1 MSGHGFTSA
10 FAADLEAYL
19 VFKQNMGCYGASR
32 IWYLQQF
39 DAWCAEHDRT
49 IFDQDTVEGWVRSR
63 LETSGRYRSW
73 MSYIRDFGRW
83 LQAAGHDDAC
93 VLPDRWKAPF
103 IPPRP
108 YLLSRQQI
116 DAFFTAAATLD
127 TSSPWRWQAP
137 AFFTLM
143 HSCGLRTGE
152 TRALQTGHV
161 DLQRHDIDI
170 VWSKGNRSRRLP
182 VTSQVTRVLA
192 ACDTQSRARFPGRAT
207 FFVSG
212 TGSQV
217 TEATA
222 AKVFARIWDQAGLA
236 RPHGLAAR
244 ALLIPP
250 SLRLCVHRAV
260 AGPGERR
267 ERDAALPV
275 ALHGPRIVRQH
286 LLLHSHL
293 ARLPGRLRRHHP
305 GKPGPA
311 ARGRVRMRRDPAT
324 GNPDLFGCARDYLH
338 VYMPR
343 VRAMSPKTIEAYR
356 ISLECF
362 LGYLDQT
369 GHVQREHVCFDHFD
383 RPHLKAWLAWMTDH
397 QGYAPK
403 TVTLR
408 LSAVKAFLAY
418 AAQEDI
424 TLVALSQ
431 AARALKAPAQPR
443 KPVDYLTTPQIR
455 AILAAHTG
463 GTAKSRRNRML
474 LILLYDT
481 AARVSEITGLT
492 LQDLRL
498 DEPGHVTPT
507 GKGNKTR
514 VVPLTGKTISHL
526 RVYLTEFHPGAPR
539 LPATRPLFYSLHDG
553 QPARLS
559 ANTVSAVLSQAA
571 QSARQNCPSIPGHIH
586 CHLLRKTKAMDLY
599 QQGIPLPVIMRLL
612 GHENASTT
620 SAFYAFATLDMMRQA
635 ISKATPAI
643 SVPVT
648 DPLTEDKL
656 QALYSLR

>member
-1 MSGHGFTSA
+1 
-10 FAADLEAYL
+10 
-19 VFKQNMGCYGASR
+19 
-32 IWYLQQF
+32 
-39 DAWCAEHDRT
+39 
-49 IFDQDTVEGWVRSR
+49 
-63 LETSGRYRSW
+63 
-73 MSYIRDFGRW
+73 
-83 LQAAGHDDAC
+83 
-93 VLPDRWKAPF
+93 
-103 IPPRP
+103 
-108 YLLSRQQI
+108 
-116 DAFFTAAATLD
+116 
-127 TSSPWRWQAP
+127 
-137 AFFTLM
+137 
-143 HSCGLRTGE
+143 
-152 TRALQTGHV
+152 
-161 DLQRHDIDI
+161 
-170 VWSKGNRSRRLP
+170 
-182 VTSQVTRVLA
+182 
-192 ACDTQSRARFPGRAT
+192 
-207 FFVSG
+207 
-212 TGSQV
+212 
-217 TEATA
+217 
-222 AKVFARIWDQAGLA
+222 
-236 RPHGLAAR
+236 
-244 ALLIPP
+244 
-250 SLRLCVHRAV
+250 
-260 AGPGERR
+260 
-267 ERDAALPV
+267 
-275 ALHGPRIVRQH
+275 
-286 LLLHSHL
+286 
-293 ARLPGRLRRHHP
+293 
-305 GKPGPA
+305 
-311 ARGRVRMRRDPAT
+311 MRRDPAT
-324 GNPDLFGCARDYLH
+324 GDPDLFSFARDYLH

-343 VRAMSPKTIEAYR
+343 VRALSPKTIEAYR

-362 LGYLDQT
+362 LGYLAET
-369 GHVQREHVCFDHFD
+369 GHVQREHVSFDHFD
-383 RPHLKAWLAWMTDH
+383 RQHLKAWLAWMTDH

-424 TLVALSQ
+424 TLIALSQ

-443 KPVDYLTTPQIR
+443 KPVAYLTPPQIR

-463 GTAKSRRNRML
+463 TTAKSRRNRML

-498 DEPGHVTPT
+498 AEPGHVTLT
-507 GKGNKTR
+507 GKRNKTR

-526 RVYLTEFHPGAPR
+526 RVYLAEFHPGAAR

-559 ANTVSAVLSQAA
+559 ADTVSAVLRQAA
-571 QSARQNCPSIPGHIH
+571 QSARQDCPSIPDSIH

-648 DPLTEDKL
+648 EPLTEDKL